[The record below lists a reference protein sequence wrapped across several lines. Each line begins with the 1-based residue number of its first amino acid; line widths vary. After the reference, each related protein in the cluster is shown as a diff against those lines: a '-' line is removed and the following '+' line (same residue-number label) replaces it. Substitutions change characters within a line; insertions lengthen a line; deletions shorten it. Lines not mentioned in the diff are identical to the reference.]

1 MRPRS
6 RAASSSANQ
15 THRCSVEPSARVMVM
30 VMARKPTGATNE
42 LAEDWV
48 DEDWV
53 DEEWV
58 AEDR

>member
-1 MRPRS
+1 
-6 RAASSSANQ
+6 
-15 THRCSVEPSARVMVM
+15 MVM

-42 LAEDWV
+42 LAEDCV

-58 AEDR
+58 DEDR